1 MDVAQQ
7 YCKCMK
13 AGDKEGMLSLVADDA
28 HFKTPRW
35 EVTGK
40 QALRKKLASE
50 DMPEFYGETELE
62 QQGVGVF
69 TRRLKVKVALGLITL
84 KIQQTFTVVDGK
96 IKSVLGTKL

>member
-1 MDVAQQ
+1 MDVAQK
-7 YCKCMK
+7 YCKFMK
-13 AGDKEGMLSLVADDA
+13 TGDKEGMLSLVADDA

-40 QALRKKLASE
+40 QALRKQLASE

-69 TRRLKVKVALGLITL
+69 TRRLKAKVVLGLVTL
-84 KIQQTFTVVDGK
+84 KVQQTFTVVDGK
-96 IKSVLGTKL
+96 IKSVVATKL

>member
-40 QALRKKLASE
+40 QALRKQMAG
-50 DMPEFYGETELE
+50 DDAPEFHSETELE
-62 QQGVGVF
+62 QQADGTF
-69 TRRLKVKVALGLITL
+69 ARTMKTKVLLMTMKV
-84 KIQQTFTVVDGK
+84 QQTFTIVDGK
-96 IKSVLGTKL
+96 VKSMIVKKL